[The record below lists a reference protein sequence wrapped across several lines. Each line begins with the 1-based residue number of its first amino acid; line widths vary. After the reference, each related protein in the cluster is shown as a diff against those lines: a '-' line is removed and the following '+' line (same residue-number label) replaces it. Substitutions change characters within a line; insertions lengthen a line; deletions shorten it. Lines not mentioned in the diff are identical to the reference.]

1 MKQLHSLWE
10 SLSIRLPMLGVEAR
24 KAVFKRL
31 EEITDIAA
39 LSKEER
45 MKYDESIRIYR
56 DNLVV
61 REYAVQEG
69 HREGYEKGLKEGME
83 EGIEKG
89 IEEGKIHLKD
99 IGMDAAQIASV
110 TGLPIEKVQT
120 L

>member
-1 MKQLHSLWE
+1 
-10 SLSIRLPMLGVEAR
+10 MLGVEAR

-69 HREGYEKGLKEGME
+69 HREGYKKGLKEGME

-89 IEEGKIHLKD
+89 IEEGKIQTARNLKD
-99 IGMDAAQIASV
+99 IGMDTAQIAAL
-110 TGLPIEKVQT
+110 TGLTLEKIQA